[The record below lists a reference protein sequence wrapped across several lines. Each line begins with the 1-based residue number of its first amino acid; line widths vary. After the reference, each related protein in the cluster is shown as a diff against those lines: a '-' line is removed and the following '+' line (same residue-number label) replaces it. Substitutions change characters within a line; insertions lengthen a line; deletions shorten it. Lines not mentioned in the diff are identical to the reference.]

1 MEEQRRQLAAE
12 SLRNAGLD
20 PAQFLAAGQLAEG
33 GSPPAPPPPAP
44 RAPPPAPAQ
53 PMSAM
58 EAQMARMM
66 TLLERQME
74 TRTQELEIQRS
85 QAQNSLR
92 LTEALQRQVDKPASD
107 RAVEKG
113 RVALVEPRNAVALG
127 LSGVTLGSQYGVE
140 GDVSSVDLSKKG
152 KLLNSGRDPSVQLKA
167 IVAEVWPNE
176 YLHPVI
182 WNSLVKYENL
192 TLVSFVVGFVT
203 KAFAEFDPARTGSRD
218 HNLLR
223 ILMELLKVV
232 ETHSFADAHKLG
244 ECLFSGLERGTL
256 KWEDWDGP

>member
-1 MEEQRRQLAAE
+1 
-12 SLRNAGLD
+12 
-20 PAQFLAAGQLAEG
+20 
-33 GSPPAPPPPAP
+33 
-44 RAPPPAPAQ
+44 
-53 PMSAM
+53 
-58 EAQMARMM
+58 MARMM